1 MSVFLPMRTTFMS
14 RFRFL
19 PLVAAM
25 LFAAACDSSET
36 APTPIQ
42 IQQSLDVYSGPLD
55 PGGTSTYLF
64 TLGQESTVQLMLAGV
79 VLDNPLR
86 SIAPTLRLQ
95 FSKWDGTACVPQ
107 LSVDTAPRLTA
118 ALHSYFTPG
127 TYCAAVIDPGN
138 LTEPAGVTMR
148 IVAPALLDTGGDPG
162 TAIFAS
168 SITPAGTATRSF
180 QASTAGTVSITLT
193 DLSAGAVEAGLGLGI
208 WPPDGS
214 GCKFAQIVRVVPGST
229 PHITTQ
235 VDAGDY
241 CVMLY
246 DVGNFTKNETFSVR
260 IQHP

>member
-1 MSVFLPMRTTFMS
+1 MRTTSFTS
-14 RFRFL
+14 RFGVL
-19 PLVAAM
+19 LLLAAT
-25 LFAAACDSSET
+25 LFVAACDSDDT
-36 APTPIQ
+36 APSPIP

-64 TLGQESTVQLMLAGV
+64 TLGETSTVQLMLAGA

-86 SIAPTLRLQ
+86 SIAPTLRLE
-95 FSKWDGTACVPQ
+95 FSRWDGTACVPQ
-107 LSVDTAPRLTA
+107 LSTDTAPRLTA
-118 ALHSYFTPG
+118 ALHGYFSPG

-162 TAIFAS
+162 TVTFAS

-180 QASTAGTVSITLT
+180 EASTPGTVSITLT
-193 DLSAGAVEAGLGLGI
+193 DLSAGAVEAGLALGI
-208 WPPDGS
+208 WPGDGS
-214 GCKFAQIVRVVPGST
+214 GCKFAQVVRVVPSDT

-235 VDAGDY
+235 VDPGDY